1 MTSASLSEGS
11 GAEAVILHPGKEKAI
26 RNRHHWIFS
35 GAVRRFPDFEDG
47 SLLPVRDAKGGF
59 LGCGYFNRCSS
70 IVGRMIT
77 FDETPPDEALEDAVR
92 RAIALRTRALGDSTD
107 AYRVINGEG
116 DGIPGLIVDRYGN
129 VLVLQ
134 VSTLG
139 IERLKPVILDLLERL
154 ISPETIIEKSNLPSR
169 KEEGMAPFEG
179 LLRGR
184 PADMVEIRE
193 NGLRFQV
200 NLAASQKTGFY
211 LDQRENRVLA
221 RSLAPGRRVMNA
233 FCYTGGFTVA
243 VWAGGAESV
252 ASIDISGPAVELARS
267 NVALNG
273 FENRD
278 NIFTVGDVFEVL
290 RERDLTEYDLIILD
304 PPAFAKRKSEV
315 VSACRGYKDI
325 HRIVFQK
332 CPAAS
337 VVLTFSCSYFVDD
350 KLFRQVVFQ
359 AAGEAGRRVRILGRH
374 RQAADHPVNIFHPE
388 SDYLKGLLLYVD

>member
-1 MTSASLSEGS
+1 MKKPALSAGPEA
-11 GAEAVILHPGKEKAI
+11 GAVVLQPGKDKAI

-35 GAVRRFPDFEDG
+35 GAIRSLPEFEDG
-47 SLLPVRDAKGGF
+47 DILPVRDAGGGF
-59 LGCGYFNRCSS
+59 LGFGYFNRRSS

-77 FDETPPDEALEDAVR
+77 FDETPPVKALEDALR

-107 AYRVINGEG
+107 AFRVINGEG
-116 DGIPGLIVDRYGN
+116 DGFPGLVVDRYGS

-139 IERLKPVILDLLERL
+139 IERLKTAILDLLERL

-169 KEEGMAPFEG
+169 KEEGLTPFEG

-184 PADMVEIRE
+184 SADSVEILE
-193 NGLRFQV
+193 NGLRFRID
-200 NLAASQKTGFY
+200 LAASQKTGFY
-211 LDQRENRVLA
+211 LDQRENRTLV
-221 RSLAPGRRVMNA
+221 RSLASGRRVMNA

-243 VWAGGAESV
+243 AWAGGAAAV
-252 ASIDISGPAVELARS
+252 ASLDVSGHAVDLART

-273 FENRD
+273 FDGRD
-278 NIFTVGDVFEVL
+278 NSFLVGDAFEVL
-290 RERDLTEYDLIILD
+290 RRMDPDFDFIILD

-332 CPAAS
+332 GPAGS
-337 VVLTFSCSYFVDD
+337 IILTFSCSYFVDE

-359 AAGEAGRRVRILGRH
+359 AAAEAGRRVRILGRH
-374 RQAADHPVNIFHPE
+374 RQAADHPVNIYHPE
-388 SDYLKGLLLYVD
+388 GDYLKGLLLYVD

>member
-1 MTSASLSEGS
+1 MTKAPLSESS
-11 GAEAVILHPGKEKAI
+11 GAGSVILQPGKEKAI

-35 GAVRRFPDFEDG
+35 GAVRSFPDFEDG

-59 LGCGYFNRCSS
+59 LGRGYFNRRSS

-77 FDETPPDEALEDAVR
+77 FDETPPGEALEDAVR
-92 RAIALRTRALGDSTD
+92 RAFALRTRALGDSTD

-116 DGIPGLIVDRYGN
+116 DGIPGLIVDRYGS

-139 IERLKPVILDLLERL
+139 IERLKPAILDLLERM

-169 KEEGMAPFEG
+169 KEEGMALYEG

-184 PADMVEIRE
+184 PADTVEIRE
-193 NGLRFQV
+193 NGLRFRV
-200 NLAASQKTGFY
+200 DLAASQKTGFY
-211 LDQRENRVLA
+211 LDQRENRTLV
-221 RSLAPGRRVMNA
+221 RSLARGRRVLNV

-243 VWAGGAESV
+243 AWAGGAASV
-252 ASIDISGPAVELARS
+252 TSLDISEHAVELARA
-267 NVALNG
+267 NVSLNG
-273 FENRD
+273 FDDGD
-278 NIFTVGDVFEVL
+278 NTFLVGDAFEIL
-290 RERDLTEYDLIILD
+290 RRLEGDYDLIILD
-304 PPAFAKRKSEV
+304 PPAFAKRKGEI

-337 VVLTFSCSYFVDD
+337 VVLTFSCSYFVDE

-388 SDYLKGLLLYVD
+388 GDYLKGLLLYVD

>member
-1 MTSASLSEGS
+1 MTP
-11 GAEAVILHPGKEKAI
+11 AVVLQPGKDKAV

-35 GAVRRFPDFEDG
+35 GAVRRFPEFEDG
-47 SLLPVRDAKGGF
+47 SLLPVEDAKGGF
-59 LGCGYFNRCSS
+59 LGYGYFNRRSS
-70 IVGRMIT
+70 IVGRMIS
-77 FDETPPDEALEDAVR
+77 FDETPPEDALKNNIR
-92 RAIALRTRALGDSTD
+92 RAIALRSMMLGGTTD
-107 AYRVINGEG
+107 ACRLINGEG
-116 DGIPGLIVDRYGN
+116 DGIPGLIVDRYGE

-139 IERLKPVILDLLERL
+139 MERLKSLILDMLDGLV
-154 ISPETIIEKSNLPSR
+154 SPETILEKSNLPSR
-169 KEEGMAPFEG
+169 KEEGLPPFEG

-184 PADMVEIRE
+184 PVEAVEIRE
-193 NGLRFQV
+193 NGLRFRVQLS
-200 NLAASQKTGFY
+200 NSQKTGFY
-211 LDQRENRVLA
+211 LDQRENRELV
-221 RSLAPGRRVMNA
+221 RSLARGRRLMNA

-243 VWAGGAESV
+243 ALAGGAVSTV
-252 ASIDISGPAVELARS
+252 SCDASAPAVEIARI

-273 FENRD
+273 FEEARND
-278 NIFTVGDVFEVL
+278 FLIGDVFEVFRL
-290 RERDLTEYDLIILD
+290 RDLDFDLIILD

-332 CPAAS
+332 CPAGTL
-337 VVLTFSCSYFVDD
+337 VLTFSCSYFVDE

-388 SDYLKGLLLYVD
+388 GDYLKGLLLHVD